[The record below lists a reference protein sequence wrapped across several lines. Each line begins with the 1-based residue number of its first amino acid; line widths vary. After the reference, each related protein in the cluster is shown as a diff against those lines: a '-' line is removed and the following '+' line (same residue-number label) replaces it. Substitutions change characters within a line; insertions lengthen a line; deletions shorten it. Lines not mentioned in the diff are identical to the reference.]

1 MEKPL
6 FSVIIPALNEERF
19 LPLLLESLQRQDM
32 KSFEV
37 IVVDGESTDAT
48 VYKTKRFAKKLPK
61 LRIVTAHPRGLPRQ
75 RNLGA
80 THARGTWLVFSDADN
95 LFFPYALSRMKAFI
109 REKSPVFF
117 TSWFRS
123 DSDVTSDSVVTL
135 LSLMTIEGSV
145 SIKKPFSPGPLTIIR
160 SDVFARA
167 GGYNESLGW
176 GEDFEFS
183 KRVCSFGYPLSVLR
197 ETLYIWS
204 MRRFRKEGTL
214 HVLRKFSMAMLYGL
228 LTNKAL
234 TKMPGYVMG
243 GHIYSKKETTTWNQ
257 KLVTLRHRLS
267 HLISETFS

>member
-19 LPLLLESLQRQDM
+19 LPQLLQSLQAQDM

-37 IVVDGESTDAT
+37 IVVDGDSNDAT
-48 VYKTKRFAKKLPK
+48 VREAKKFTKHLPR
-61 LRIVTAHPRGLPRQ
+61 LRIVMANPRGLPRQ

-80 THARGTWLVFSDADN
+80 AQARGRWLVFSDADN
-95 LFFPYALSRMKAFI
+95 VLFPYALSRMKAFI

-123 DSDVTSDSVVTL
+123 DSDITSDSVVTL

-160 SDVFARA
+160 SDVFAQV
-167 GGYNESLGW
+167 GGYNERIGW

-183 KRVCSFGYPLSVLR
+183 KRVCSLGYPLSVLR
-197 ETLYIWS
+197 ETLYVWS

-243 GHIYSKKETTTWNQ
+243 GHVYSKKETTSWNQ
-257 KLVTLRHRLS
+257 KLVVLRQRLS
-267 HLISETFS
+267 HLLSETFS